1 MSQGTLI
8 LNSDNGTHANGTLSS
23 SGEVS
28 KKCKTSLAGAGG
40 NKDSRFPQLD
50 FREV

>member
-1 MSQGTLI
+1 MSHGTPI
-8 LNSDNGTHANGTLSS
+8 LNSDNGSHINGTLNS

-28 KKCKTSLAGAGG
+28 KKCKTSLAGFGG

-50 FREV
+50 LGEA